1 MTTMTYDG
9 YVASIELDEAAGVF
23 HGEVINTRDVLTFQG
38 RTLDEL
44 KIAFADTIADYF
56 EWCRERGKE
65 PQRPY
70 SGNFTVRVSPELHRR
85 VATTAARKGKS
96 VNAFVAETLER
107 SAEKAGLFTY
117 SKTPKD
123 FGSGPGSGI
132 VEQLTNAKFCRL
144 GAVNA
149 VQLIRQAVGIIRP
162 RRETQPGR
170 RAGNDRLH
178 PKQLCFDRR
187 LRGIAA
193 K

>member
-9 YVASIELDEAAGVF
+9 YVATIELDEEAGVF

-44 KIAFADTIADYF
+44 NTAFADTIADYF

-96 VNAFVAETLER
+96 VNAFVVEALER
-107 SAEKAGLFTY
+107 SAEN
-117 SKTPKD
+117 
-123 FGSGPGSGI
+123 SG
-132 VEQLTNAKFCRL
+132 
-144 GAVNA
+144 
-149 VQLIRQAVGIIRP
+149 
-162 RRETQPGR
+162 
-170 RAGNDRLH
+170 
-178 PKQLCFDRR
+178 
-187 LRGIAA
+187 
-193 K
+193 